1 MPEAV
6 RTALNR
12 RWAASCN
19 LNEESGPA
27 PKGLLKLRSEGISCR
42 SSFSRRTTAG
52 ARIRLLRRPSAS
64 VFLVT
69 AIAEMDASGDE
80 VVSTIAWLVNAG
92 HVKLV
97 GEFREAHIRI
107 G

>member
-27 PKGLLKLRSEGISCR
+27 PKGLLKLRSEGIS
-42 SSFSRRTTAG
+42 SG